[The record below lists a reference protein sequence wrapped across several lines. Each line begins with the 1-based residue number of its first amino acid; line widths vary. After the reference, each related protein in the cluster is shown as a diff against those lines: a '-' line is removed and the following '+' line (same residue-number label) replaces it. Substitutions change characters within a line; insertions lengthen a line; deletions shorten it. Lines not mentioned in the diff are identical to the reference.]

1 MISTVAVVLAAGK
14 GTRMKSEL
22 PKVLIPVAGRPMI
35 EYVLDA
41 LAAARVRQTVV
52 VIGYRGDLVRQRL
65 GRRPGIAFVEQ
76 KEQLGTGHAVMAA
89 RGALAG
95 HDGPVLVVTGD
106 SPLMQSASISA
117 LLKEFNHMHPACLL
131 GTAHRSDPTGLGRIV
146 RDAVGRF
153 AAIVEERDA
162 SPDQRQITEVNMS
175 CYVFNCRDLLDSL
188 GKIERHNAQGEYYI
202 TDCPGVLKREGKPVE
217 ALPVLQP
224 CEALS
229 INTVDELAVVER
241 ELIRLRK
248 KGMSNDE

>member
-1 MISTVAVVLAAGK
+1 
-14 GTRMKSEL
+14 MKSEL

-41 LAAARVRQTVV
+41 LAAARVKQTVV
-52 VIGYRGDLVRQRL
+52 VIGYRGELVRQRL
-65 GRRPGIAFVEQ
+65 GRRLGIAFVEQ

-95 HDGPVLVVTGD
+95 HDGPVLVVAGD

-146 RDAVGRF
+146 RDGVGRF

-162 SPDQRQITEVNMS
+162 TPDERRITEVNMS

-188 GKIERHNAQGEYYI
+188 GKIGRHNAQGEYYI

-241 ELIRLRK
+241 ELIKMRDNRK
-248 KGMSNDE
+248 

>member
-1 MISTVAVVLAAGK
+1 
-14 GTRMKSEL
+14 
-22 PKVLIPVAGRPMI
+22 
-35 EYVLDA
+35 
-41 LAAARVRQTVV
+41 
-52 VIGYRGDLVRQRL
+52 
-65 GRRPGIAFVEQ
+65 
-76 KEQLGTGHAVMAA
+76 
-89 RGALAG
+89 
-95 HDGPVLVVTGD
+95 
-106 SPLMQSASISA
+106 MQGASISA

-175 CYVFNCRDLLDSL
+175 CYVFNCRDLLDAL
-188 GKIERHNAQGEYYI
+188 DKIGRHNAQGEYYI

-241 ELIRLRK
+241 ELIKMRDKRA
-248 KGMSNDE
+248 

>member
-241 ELIRLRK
+241 ELIKMRDKRA
-248 KGMSNDE
+248 

>member
-1 MISTVAVVLAAGK
+1 MISTMAVILAAGK

-41 LAAARVRQTVV
+41 LAAARVKQTVV
-52 VIGYRGDLVRQRL
+52 VIGYRGELVRQRL
-65 GRRPGIAFVEQ
+65 GRRLGIAFVEQ

-95 HDGPVLVVTGD
+95 HDGPVLVVAGD

-146 RDAVGRF
+146 RDGVGRF

-162 SPDQRQITEVNMS
+162 TPDERRITEVNMS

-188 GKIERHNAQGEYYI
+188 GKIGRHNAQGEYYI

-241 ELIRLRK
+241 ELIKMRDNRK
-248 KGMSNDE
+248 